1 MQDILF
7 SLIIFVVIYL
17 FYLLTVIT
25 RSKKLDKLME
35 GMEVTYLKSRY
46 KLSLKNV
53 NKRELAHIIALTNSF
68 IVSIT
73 VLLVSLIQNY
83 ILKLMVGF
91 VILVPSIILAYH
103 LIGLYLKR
111 SEKDV

>member
-25 RSKKLDKLME
+25 RPKKLDKLME
-35 GMEVTYLKSRY
+35 GMEVSYLKNRY
-46 KLSLKNV
+46 KLSLIKV
-53 NKRELAHIIALTNSF
+53 NKKKLAHIIALTNSF

-73 VLLVSLIQNY
+73 VLLVSLIKNY

-91 VILVPSIILAYH
+91 LILMPSIILAYH

-111 SEKDV
+111 SEEDV

>member
-7 SLIIFVVIYL
+7 SLIIFVIIYL

-25 RSKKLDKLME
+25 RKKKLDKLME
-35 GMEVTYLKSRY
+35 GMEVNYLKVRY
-46 KLSLKNV
+46 KLSLINV
-53 NKRELAHIIALTNSF
+53 NKKKLAHIIALTNSF

-73 VLLVSLIQNY
+73 VLLVSLIENY

-91 VILVPSIILAYH
+91 VILLPLIILAYH

-111 SEKDV
+111 SEKNV

>member
-7 SLIIFVVIYL
+7 SLIIFIIIYL
-17 FYLLTVIT
+17 FYLLAVIT
-25 RSKKLDKLME
+25 RPKKLDKLME
-35 GMEVTYLKSRY
+35 GIEVTYLKSRY
-46 KLSLKNV
+46 RLSLKNV
-53 NKRELAHIIALTNSF
+53 NKKKLANAIALTNSF

-73 VLLVSLIQNY
+73 VLFVSLIKNY

-91 VILVPSIILAYH
+91 VILVPTIILAYH
-103 LIGLYLKR
+103 LIGLHFKR